1 MRSLFAAVLVLAV
14 PAFAGGKIRA
24 AAKAVVAAASTPS
37 TEQCDAYAK
46 KMFELT
52 VNSVDKDP
60 ELLEELKGLKP
71 KEKAAFLEAAKAEL
85 RKEEKSF
92 VKDAKKDCLEGAKAG
107 ELTTSDLACVAKQ
120 TDLDGLEKNCK

>member
-1 MRSLFAAVLVLAV
+1 MRTLLVAVLVVAA
-14 PAFAGGKIRA
+14 PALAGGKLRA

-37 TEQCDAYAK
+37 AEQCDAYAK

-52 VNSVDKDP
+52 LNSIDKDP
-60 ELLEELKGLKP
+60 DLLPELKGLDP
-71 KEKAAFLEAAKAEL
+71 KEKAAFLAAAKAEL
-85 RKEEKSF
+85 RKDEKGF

-107 ELTTSDLACVAKQ
+107 ELTTTDLACVAKQ